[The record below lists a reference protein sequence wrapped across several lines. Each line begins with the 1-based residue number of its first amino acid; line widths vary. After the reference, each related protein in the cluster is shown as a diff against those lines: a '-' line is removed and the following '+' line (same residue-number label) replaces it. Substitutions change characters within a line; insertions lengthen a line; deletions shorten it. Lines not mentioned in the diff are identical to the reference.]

1 MASSPLLD
9 APADTRLTIT
19 DPRDGSVV
27 GELPTATPEQ
37 IAEAVERSRA
47 ALTAWSRTA
56 PAARGAAVL
65 AASIA
70 LADAADELAE
80 LNSRETGR
88 PLDQA
93 RAGIMAGA
101 DTLRQYAEL
110 GPVHRGKSLRGAPEA
125 VDYTVQQ
132 PRGVVAALTPW
143 NDPIAVAA
151 GIIGAALVMGNT
163 VIHKP
168 SERCPHL
175 GLRLGE
181 VLSATLPEDV
191 LITLTGDGTVG
202 AALTGSAVDVL
213 AHVGSTATGEAIA
226 RAAAITGAHVVRE
239 NGGNDPLVVDA
250 DVDPVWAASQAALGA
265 FANTGQICTSVERI
279 YVHRAVAEPFLQA
292 LVAEAES
299 RVGSADFGPLV
310 DERMRAAVDQQV
322 QEAAAKGATVLTGGR
337 MPEGAGAWYP
347 ATVLADCTPDMLIMR
362 EETFGPTAPVQVVDS
377 FDEALA
383 LAAADRYGLQAT
395 VLTRDME
402 HAHRAAAELP
412 AGTVKI
418 NAVFGGAPGG
428 SAQPRGASGAGFGYG
443 PELLD
448 ELSTVKVVHM
458 GLAPAVRP

>member
-1 MASSPLLD
+1 MATIPLLD
-9 APADTRLTIT
+9 APVTGRLTIT
-19 DPRDGSVV
+19 DPRDGSTV
-27 GELPTATPEQ
+27 GEVATASPEDV
-37 IAEAVERSRA
+37 ASAVTRSRA
-47 ALTAWSRTA
+47 ALAGWARTA

-65 AASIA
+65 AASVA
-70 LADAADELAE
+70 VAEAADELAE
-80 LNSRETGR
+80 LNARETGR

-93 RAGIMAGA
+93 KAGIMAGA

-125 VDYTVQQ
+125 VDYTIQQ

-143 NDPIAVAA
+143 NDPVAVAA

-175 GLRLGE
+175 GIRLGE
-181 VLSATLPEDV
+181 VISAALPDDV
-191 LITLTGDGTVG
+191 LITLTGDGAVG
-202 AALTGSAVDVL
+202 AALAESPVDVI
-213 AHVGSTATGEAIA
+213 AHVGSTSTGEAIA
-226 RAAAITGAHVVRE
+226 RVAATTGAHVVRE
-239 NGGNDPLVVDA
+239 NGGNDPLIVDA
-250 DVDPVWAASQAALGA
+250 DVDPVWAASQTALGA

-279 YVHRAVAEPFLQA
+279 YVHRTIAEPFLQA

-299 RVGSADFGPLV
+299 RVGSPDFGPLV
-310 DERMRAAVDQQV
+310 DRRMRDAVDAQV
-322 QEAAAKGATVLTGGR
+322 QDALSSGATALTGGR
-337 MPEGAGAWYP
+337 MPEGEGAWYP
-347 ATVLADCTPDMLIMR
+347 ATVLTDCTPDMTIMR

-383 LAAADRYGLQAT
+383 LAADDRYGLQAT

-412 AGTVKI
+412 AGTVKV

-428 SAQPRGASGAGFGYG
+428 SAQPRKASGAGFGYG

-458 GLAPAVRP
+458 GLAPSGRA